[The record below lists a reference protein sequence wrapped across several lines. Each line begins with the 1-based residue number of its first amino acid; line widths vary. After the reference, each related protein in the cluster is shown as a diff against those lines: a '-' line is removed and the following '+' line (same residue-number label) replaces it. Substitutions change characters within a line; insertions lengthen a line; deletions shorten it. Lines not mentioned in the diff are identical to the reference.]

1 MFLRNTLL
9 QLLSLFKIA
18 LFLRIII
25 DYVRMFARSWQPNVV
40 VIGIFELVYTITE
53 KPMAFVRRFIPPLRL
68 GGVSLD
74 LSFIVL
80 LLAVGFVQSAVRV
93 FIKF

>member
-1 MFLRNTLL
+1 MFVQNAIL

-25 DYVRMFARSWQPNVV
+25 DYIRMFARNWRPNALLL
-40 VIGIFELVYTITE
+40 GIFEIIYTVTE
-53 KPMAFVRRFIPPLRL
+53 PAMAFVRRFIPPLRL
-68 GGVSLD
+68 GGVALD

-80 LLAVGFVQSAVRV
+80 LIAVNLLQAIVIAVL
-93 FIKF
+93 

>member
-1 MFLRNTLL
+1 MFLQNVIL

-25 DYVRMFARSWQPNVV
+25 DYIRMFARSWRPNTFLLA
-40 VIGIFELVYTITE
+40 IFEVIFTVTE
-53 KPMAFVRRFIPPLRL
+53 PPMRFVRRFVPPLRI
-68 GGVSLD
+68 GGVALD

-80 LLAVGFVQSAVRV
+80 LIAVNLLQSIVLAVL
-93 FIKF
+93 

>member
-1 MFLRNTLL
+1 MVLQNVVL
-9 QLLSLFKIA
+9 QLLYLFKIA

-25 DYVRMFARSWQPNVV
+25 DYIRIFARSWRPNAFVLT
-40 VIGIFELVYTITE
+40 IFEVVYTITE
-53 KPMAFVRRFIPPLRL
+53 KPMAFVRRFIPALRL

-80 LLAVGFVQSAVRV
+80 LIAIDLVSKAVVVLL
-93 FIKF
+93 

>member
-1 MFLRNTLL
+1 MFLQNALL

-25 DYVRMFARSWQPNVV
+25 DYIRMFARSWRPNSFLL
-40 VIGIFELVYTITE
+40 IIFEAIYTVTE

-68 GGVSLD
+68 GGVALD

-80 LLAVGFVQSAVRV
+80 LIAIDLLAKV
-93 FIKF
+93 IKLVL

>member
-1 MFLRNTLL
+1 MTFLQNTLL

-25 DYVRMFARSWQPNVV
+25 DYIRMFARSWRPNTFLLA
-40 VIGIFELVYTITE
+40 IFEVIYAITE
-53 KPMAFVRRFIPPLRL
+53 RPMAFVRRFIPPLRL
-68 GGVSLD
+68 GGVALD

-80 LLAVGFVQSAVRV
+80 LIAINLLQAVVIQIF
-93 FIKF
+93 

>member
-1 MFLRNTLL
+1 MFLQNVIL

-25 DYVRMFARSWQPNVV
+25 DYIRMFARSWRPNTFLLA
-40 VIGIFELVYTITE
+40 IFEVIFTVTE
-53 KPMAFVRRFIPPLRL
+53 PPMRFVRRFVPPLRI
-68 GGVSLD
+68 GGVALD

-80 LLAVGFVQSAVRV
+80 LIAVNLLQSIVVAVL
-93 FIKF
+93 

>member
-1 MFLRNTLL
+1 MFLQNVIL
-9 QLLSLFKIA
+9 QLLSFFKIA

-25 DYVRMFARSWQPNVV
+25 DYIRMFARSWRPNTFLLA
-40 VIGIFELVYTITE
+40 IFEIIFTVTE
-53 KPMAFVRRFIPPLRL
+53 PPMRFVRRFVPPLRI

-80 LLAVGFVQSAVRV
+80 LIAVNLLQSIVVAVL
-93 FIKF
+93 